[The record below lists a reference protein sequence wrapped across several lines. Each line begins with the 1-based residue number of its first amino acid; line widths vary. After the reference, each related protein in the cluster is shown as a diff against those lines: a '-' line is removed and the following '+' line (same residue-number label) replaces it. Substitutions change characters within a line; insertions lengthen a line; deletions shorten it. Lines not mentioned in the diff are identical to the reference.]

1 VRGMCDTPT
10 TRIDSPTAGEVSTV
24 VSSIE
29 HVGRRPVLLAGTQS
43 QLAPYGGSAREV
55 VNLLTTQDAHE
66 LTQPPTRNWL
76 IHFTVWMSE
85 PAGVTGGAVTNQT
98 AEYSRHA

>member
-1 VRGMCDTPT
+1 MV
-10 TRIDSPTAGEVSTV
+10 AG
-24 VSSIE
+24 IE
-29 HVGRRPVLLAGTQS
+29 HVGRRPVLLAGTQD
-43 QLAPYGGSAREV
+43 QLAFYGGTAREV

-76 IHFTVWMSE
+76 IHFVVWLSE
-85 PAGVTGGAVTNQT
+85 PGGVTGGAVSNQT